1 MDWEARIK
9 KLGNTLPIHI
19 GLPGL
24 ATLKTLLKFAQMSGI
39 GPSMRVLTR
48 QTKNLAKLVMTQ
60 EPDIVI
66 TDLTSRVA
74 RAPGSLIKKVHF
86 YPFGGLAKTAAWAN
100 SVVNEQIEMK
110 PNKGFKTYTDH

>member
-1 MDWEARIK
+1 
-9 KLGNTLPIHI
+9 
-19 GLPGL
+19 
-24 ATLKTLLKFAQMSGI
+24 MSGI

-66 TDLTSRVA
+66 TDLTSRITVA
-74 RAPGSLIKKVHF
+74 PDSLIKKVHF

-110 PNKGFKTYTDH
+110 PTKGFKTYNDY

>member
-1 MDWEARIK
+1 MK
-9 KLGNTLPIHI
+9 
-19 GLPGL
+19 
-24 ATLKTLLKFAQMSGI
+24 
-39 GPSMRVLTR
+39 VLTR

-66 TDLTSRVA
+66 TDLASRVA
-74 RAPGSLIKKVHF
+74 GTPGSLIKKVHF